1 MEHYKKSKLLN
12 NSTISKVFFKNM
24 DQKMIPD
31 LLGGQYSV
39 NKNISLKI
47 LYSNQICL
55 TIALRMLL

>member
-31 LLGGQYSV
+31 LLGGQYPV